1 MRIRDWSSDVC
12 SSDLVTATRGLR
24 QNVDQEDGR
33 QLAHHLVRRDV
44 GAGGKAAARRALGV
58 PVGEEGAPQRRQRCF
73 LLLQQAPVG
82 AACRAVAP
90 AARSEEHT
98 SELQSLMRISYA
110 DFSSE
115 KHTSQPTV

>member
-33 QLAHHLVRRDV
+33 QQAHHLVRRDV

-73 LLLQQAPVG
+73 LLLPQAPVG
-82 AACRAVAP
+82 AAWR
-90 AARSEEHT
+90 RSEEHT

-110 DFSSE
+110 VFCL
-115 KHTSQPTV
+115 KKKQPHSTARN